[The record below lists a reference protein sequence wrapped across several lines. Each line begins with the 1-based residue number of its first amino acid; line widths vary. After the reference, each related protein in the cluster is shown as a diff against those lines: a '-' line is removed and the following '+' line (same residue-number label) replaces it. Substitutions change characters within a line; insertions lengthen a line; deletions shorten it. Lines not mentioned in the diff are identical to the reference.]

1 METKASYTLIGFF
14 TLAVMVGIFGFVYWF
29 QNLGGVAERATFRI
43 VFDSSVSGLRTGS
56 AVMFNGIRIGEV
68 TTLQLV
74 PDKTERVL
82 ATILVDKN
90 APIRDD
96 TTVGLEF
103 QGLTGIAAVA
113 LSGGT
118 ASKPPLVGSKDNP
131 PVLTADRSATQDVT
145 QAAREVLRRV
155 DKLIADNEKS
165 LHDTMANIDTFTAA
179 LARNSARI
187 DSVLAG
193 IGTLTGGKDG
203 KGGEIGDAARSFT
216 EAAQSLKSLSD
227 NLDKRTADIS
237 SGINRLSGT
246 GTREIE
252 ALSTDARRTLGEL
265 ERTIRNL
272 DRNPSRVLF
281 GGENRAVPEYN
292 GRR

>member
-14 TLAVMVGIFGFVYWF
+14 TLAVLVGIFGFVYWF
-29 QNLGGVAERATFRI
+29 QNLGGTAERATFRI

-68 TTLQLV
+68 TGLQLV

-96 TTVGLEF
+96 TRVGLEF

-118 ASKPPLVGSKDNP
+118 ASKPPLTGSKDNP

-145 QAAREVLRRV
+145 QAARDVLRRV
-155 DKLIADNEKS
+155 DTLIADNEKN
-165 LHDTMANIDTFTAA
+165 LHEAIANLDTFSAA
-179 LARNSARI
+179 LARNSDRI

-193 IGTLTGGKDG
+193 IETLTGGKDG

-216 EAAQSLKSLSD
+216 EAAQSLKTLSD

-281 GGENRAVPEYN
+281 GGENRSVPEYN

>member
-74 PDKTERVL
+74 PDKTERVV
-82 ATILVDKN
+82 ATILVDKS

-96 TTVGLEF
+96 TIVGLEF

-118 ASKPPLVGSKDNP
+118 ASKPPLVGSKENP

-165 LHDTMANIDTFTAA
+165 LHDTMTNIDTFTAA

-193 IGTLTGGKDG
+193 IETLTGGKDG

-216 EAAQSLKSLSD
+216 EAAQSLKTLSD

>member
-14 TLAVMVGIFGFVYWF
+14 TLAVIVGIFGFVYWF

-68 TTLQLV
+68 TALQLV

-82 ATILVDKN
+82 ATISVDRN

-96 TTVGLEF
+96 TRVGLEF

-113 LSGGT
+113 LSGGD
-118 ASKPPLVGSKDNP
+118 ASKPPLTGSKDNP
-131 PVLTADRSATQDVT
+131 PVLVADRSATQDVT
-145 QAAREVLRRV
+145 QAARDVLRRV
-155 DKLIADNEKS
+155 DKLIADNEKNF
-165 LHDTMANIDTFTAA
+165 HDALANIDTFSAA
-179 LARNSARI
+179 LARNSDRI

-193 IGTLTGGKDG
+193 IETLTGGKDG
-203 KGGEIGDAARSFT
+203 KGGDIGAAARSFT
-216 EAAQSLKSLSD
+216 EAAQSLKTLSD

-237 SGINRLSGT
+237 SGINRFSAT
-246 GTREIE
+246 GSREIE
-252 ALSTDARRTLGEL
+252 SLSTDARRTLGEL

-281 GGENRAVPEYN
+281 GGENRSVPEYS

>member
-14 TLAVMVGIFGFVYWF
+14 TLAVIAGIFGFVYWF

-68 TTLQLV
+68 TALQLV

-96 TTVGLEF
+96 TRVGLEF

-118 ASKPPLVGSKDNP
+118 VSRPPLTGSKDNP
-131 PVLTADRSATQDVT
+131 PVLIADRAATQDVT
-145 QAAREVLRRV
+145 QAARDVLRRV
-155 DKLIADNEKS
+155 DKLIADNEKNF
-165 LHDTMANIDTFTAA
+165 HDALANIDTFSAA
-179 LARNSARI
+179 LARNSDRI

-193 IGTLTGGKDG
+193 IETLTGGKDG

-216 EAAQSLKSLSD
+216 EAAQSLKTLSD

-237 SGINRLSGT
+237 SGINRFSAT
-246 GTREIE
+246 GSREIE
-252 ALSTDARRTLGEL
+252 SLSSDARRTLGEL

-281 GGENRAVPEYN
+281 GGENRSVPEYS